1 MKLNAINAVNSA
13 INCQPLKN
21 VAFSKKQAPEAAPE
35 QFLSADVV
43 VLEHTPSA
51 LEAKYDLACRLAA
64 FYKTQYEQ
72 LLNEGSVVA

>member
-13 INCQPLKN
+13 INCQPLRN
-21 VAFSKKQAPEAAPE
+21 VAFSKKQAPEVASE
-35 QFLSADVV
+35 QFLTTDVV

>member
-1 MKLNAINAVNSA
+1 MKLNAVNSA

-21 VAFSKKQAPEAAPE
+21 VAFSKNQAPEVVSE
-35 QFLSADVV
+35 QFPTMDVV
-43 VLEHTPSA
+43 VIENSPSA

>member
-1 MKLNAINAVNSA
+1 MKLNAINAVNSV

-21 VAFSKKQAPEAAPE
+21 VDFGKKQAKEASYE
-35 QFLSADVV
+35 QFPQMDVV
-43 VLEHTPSA
+43 VLEHTPAA
-51 LEAKYDLACRLAA
+51 LESKYDLACRLAA